1 MIFNVLRKL
10 NFMIKN
16 YISQNIKFLLKKS
29 ELSQDDFGLLFEIG
43 KGLISNYINDRA
55 LPKIE
60 SIQKMCLH
68 YKISIDDFVNTDL
81 SAPKAVGIKQ
91 GNLLYASEPL
101 NYGQHEVISPRYV
114 ASLEKMI
121 LEKEQAL
128 NDKQKI
134 IEMLEEK
141 INPAAR
147 KQA

>member
-1 MIFNVLRKL
+1 M
-10 NFMIKN
+10 KN
-16 YISQNIKFLLKKS
+16 YIGLNIKYLTDKNNLK
-29 ELSQDDFGLLFEIG
+29 QDEFGLLFDLNKGVIG
-43 KGLISNYINDRA
+43 TYVREMA

-60 SIQKMCLH
+60 IIQRICNH
-68 YKISIDDFVNTDL
+68 YEISIDDFVNTDL

-121 LEKEQAL
+121 VEKEQAL

-141 INPAAR
+141 LNPDKR

>member
-1 MIFNVLRKL
+1 M
-10 NFMIKN
+10 KN
-16 YISQNIKFLLKKS
+16 YIGLNISNLCIKNKLNH
-29 ELSQDDFGLLFEIG
+29 DDFGSLFDLKRGVIG
-43 KGLISNYINDRA
+43 TYIREVST
-55 LPKIE
+55 PKIE
-60 SIQKMCLH
+60 IIQKICLH
-68 YKISIDDFVNTDL
+68 YEISIDDFVNTDL

-91 GNLLYASEPL
+91 GKLLYASEPL

-121 LEKEQAL
+121 VEKEQAL

-141 INPAAR
+141 LNPDKR

>member
-1 MIFNVLRKL
+1 
-10 NFMIKN
+10 MIKN
-16 YISQNIKFLLKKS
+16 FISENISHLVTKS
-29 ELSQDDFGLLFEIG
+29 KLSQDEFGETFDLKRGAIN
-43 KGLISNYINDRA
+43 SYIRKIA
-55 LPKIE
+55 IPKVE
-60 SIQKMCLH
+60 TIQKICLH
-68 YKISIDDFVNTDL
+68 YEISIDDFVNTDL

-91 GNLLYASEPL
+91 GKLLYASEPL

-121 LEKEQAL
+121 VEKEQAL

-141 INPAAR
+141 LNPDKR